1 MGHISHHLKGED
13 FRSGRTISPFS
24 HMSEILRRSANF
36 SVYKCLDLY
45 EVHCRRLSSREQPL
59 QAIKDFW

>member
-1 MGHISHHLKGED
+1 
-13 FRSGRTISPFS
+13 
-24 HMSEILRRSANF
+24 MSEILRRSANF